1 MKINNNNISKMLS
14 AYNKQSLNTSKLKE
28 NESTRLKRKD
38 EINISDEAKEI
49 QSLMK
54 KLKDMPEVRQEKIN
68 EIKEKINSGNYE
80 IDPEKIAEKML
91 LRNKY

>member
-14 AYNKQSLNTSKLKE
+14 AYNKQNLNTTKTKE